1 MPRGGVQEPRT
12 IAVVKHLELRR
23 FLWASLVFLAIL
35 VAGTVGYRLLIS
47 DESWIDAFYR
57 SVVSTTLTG
66 LDTAPPSDASMLFTI
81 ALLFSGV
88 AVFLYLAGVIVD
100 VMTRGVLSESLGER
114 RRKRAIEDL
123 RDHVI
128 ICGYGR
134 VGRRV
139 AEEFRAT
146 RTPYVVVDV
155 TPESVELAQD
165 DGAPVVL
172 GDGTED
178 HDLETAGLARAR
190 GLVASVDSDQKN
202 LYITLS
208 ARAQRP
214 DLVIVARASNDAAAR
229 KIRLA
234 GADRVIE
241 PYSTAGLHMA
251 NFVVKPQVADFLD
264 IVSTVGEPMPDLR
277 FEEIVVRRDCAQC
290 GRSIGDLRIQERTGA
305 MVIALRK
312 ADGGFDLT
320 PGAHATF
327 EEGDVLIGVGT
338 SQEIA
343 QLEMLFAP
351 GEAAVG

>member
-1 MPRGGVQEPRT
+1 
-12 IAVVKHLELRR
+12 VKHLELRR
-23 FLWASLVFLAIL
+23 FIWASLVFFGILA
-35 VAGTVGYRLLIS
+35 AGTIGFRLLIS
-47 DESWIDAFYR
+47 DETWMQAFYR

-66 LDTAPPSDASMLFTI
+66 LDTAPPDDASMFFTI
-81 ALLFSGV
+81 LLLFAGV

-100 VMTRGVLSESLGER
+100 VMTRGVLSETLGER
-114 RRKRAIEDL
+114 RRKRAIDDL

-155 TPESVELAQD
+155 TPESIALAREE
-165 DGAPVVL
+165 GGPVVL

-178 HDLETAGLARAR
+178 HDLEHAGLVRAR
-190 GLVASVDSDQKN
+190 GLVASVDSDEKN

-214 DLVIVARASNDAAAR
+214 DLVIVARASNEAAAR

-251 NFVVKPQVADFLD
+251 NSVVKPQVADFLD
-264 IVSTVGEPMPDLR
+264 IVSTVGEPMSDLR
-277 FEEIVVRRDCAQC
+277 FEEIVVRRDCTPC
-290 GRSIGDLRIQERTGA
+290 GHSIGDLRIQERTGA

-312 ADGGFDLT
+312 ADGGFDAT
-320 PGAHATF
+320 PGPHAIF

-338 SQEIA
+338 SEEIA
-343 QLEMLFAP
+343 RLETLFAP